1 MLPLASQR
9 LGSTHEP
16 ESIHSLLSLSQQK
29 RVGLAIPQPPRL
41 PVQSRTR
48 QGRRAHHLIAEG
60 VYHPL
65 LACCTVE
72 DPGANA
78 RCTVD
83 RSAAAPSGSSA
94 GPQRLEPH
102 SDPRREQHMAL
113 PGTWQERARW

>member
-16 ESIHSLLSLSQQK
+16 ESIHSLLSLSLSQQK

-48 QGRRAHHLIAEG
+48 QGRRAHHLIA
-60 VYHPL
+60 
-65 LACCTVE
+65 
-72 DPGANA
+72 

-83 RSAAAPSGSSA
+83 RSAAAPGGSSA
-94 GPQRLEPH
+94 GPQRLGLH
-102 SDPRREQHMAL
+102 SDPTREQHMAL